1 MVESASKGGTTV
13 KAAPTKKATSGC
25 VLLSFNCSG
34 HQSIVGAMRHCGHLS
49 SVSQL
54 HESAV
59 FAAIVSCIQAKMTMS
74 PADVVRTGVMCV
86 KGHIINGR
94 GCIAMCTAAN
104 VSGVKKALN
113 NLGSALQEGKLY
125 AAYSR
130 YTRNVGEPPNREYFS
145 HACDSAMKSMKD
157 SDILVTGRLKITK
170 PKLQEIA
177 DSANKALNK
186 LPSISGKKSSPKV
199 EKAEASEK
207 SHKSATVKVPDG
219 ILCYILKSQIKKRL
233 PGACVSWEGNNI
245 KVGCTEAQL
254 EAATNKDRSADHA
267 AKLAKIVDKNGIEC
281 IIHVAAC
288 RACGDAAK
296 LASDAGKSWTKSSL
310 TV

>member
-13 KAAPTKKATSGC
+13 KAAPTKKASTGGI
-25 VLLSFNCSG
+25 LLSFNCSG

-59 FAAIVSCIQAKMTMS
+59 FAAIVACIQIKMNMS
-74 PADVVRTGVMCV
+74 AADVVRTGVTCV

-94 GCIAMCTAAN
+94 GCIGICTAPN

-113 NLGSALQEGKLY
+113 NLGTSLQEGKLY
-125 AAYSR
+125 AAYAR
-130 YTRNVGEPPNREYFS
+130 YIKNVGEPANREYFS
-145 HACDSAMKSMKD
+145 HACDAALKNFKD
-157 SDILVTGRLKITK
+157 CDILITGKLKITK

-177 DSANKALNK
+177 DTANKALSK
-186 LPSISGKKSSPKV
+186 IPSISGKKSAPKV
-199 EKAEASEK
+199 EKAEATETKNK
-207 SHKSATVKVPDG
+207 SSTIKAPDG

-233 PGACVSWEGNNI
+233 PGVCVSWEGNNI

-254 EAATNKDRSADHA
+254 ESATNKDRSADHA
-267 AKLAKIVDKNGIEC
+267 AKLEKIIEKNGVEC

-296 LASDAGKSWTKSSL
+296 LASDAGKKWTKSSL

>member
-1 MVESASKGGTTV
+1 
-13 KAAPTKKATSGC
+13 
-25 VLLSFNCSG
+25 
-34 HQSIVGAMRHCGHLS
+34 
-49 SVSQL
+49 
-54 HESAV
+54 
-59 FAAIVSCIQAKMTMS
+59 
-74 PADVVRTGVMCV
+74 
-86 KGHIINGR
+86 
-94 GCIAMCTAAN
+94 MCTAPN

-113 NLGSALQEGKLY
+113 NLGSSLQEGKLFS
-125 AAYSR
+125 AYSR

-145 HACDSAMKSMKD
+145 HACDAAMKSLKD
-157 SDILVTGRLKITK
+157 CDILVTGKLKITK

-177 DSANKALNK
+177 DTASKALNK
-186 LPSISGKKSSPKV
+186 LPNISGKKSSPKI

-207 SHKSATVKVPDG
+207 AHKSSTIKAPDG

-245 KVGCTEAQL
+245 KVNCTDAQL
-254 EAATNKDRSADHA
+254 ESATNKDRAADHA
-267 AKLAKIVDKNGIEC
+267 AKLAKLIDKNGIEC